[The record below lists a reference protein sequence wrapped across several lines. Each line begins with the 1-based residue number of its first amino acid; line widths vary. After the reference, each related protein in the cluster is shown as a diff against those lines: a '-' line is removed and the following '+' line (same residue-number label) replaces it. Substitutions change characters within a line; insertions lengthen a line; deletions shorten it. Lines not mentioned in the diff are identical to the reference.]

1 MAEQIYASA
10 GTLEQAIR
18 ESAEFNRLKELYEEV
33 FADETAKAMFVNFRD
48 IQLRLQEKQM
58 RAEPISE
65 EEVQQAQQAVAVIQ
79 LNEKIVQLM
88 QAEQE
93 MSAVIAEINK
103 IVMKPLEELYSDKI

>member
-1 MAEQIYASA
+1 
-10 GTLEQAIR
+10 
-18 ESAEFNRLKELYEEV
+18 
-33 FADETAKAMFVNFRD
+33 
-48 IQLRLQEKQM
+48 M

-79 LNEKIVQLM
+79 SNEKIVQLM